1 MKTYKLESLSPEEV
15 KYLKKVRGLTHVYAY
30 DSRLLVDDET
40 KAIEFLILD
49 DILSH

>member
-1 MKTYKLESLSPEEV
+1 MKSFKLKALSPEEV
-15 KYLKKVRGLTHVYAY
+15 KYLKKVRELKHVYAY
-30 DSRLLVDDET
+30 DSKLLVDDEV